1 MKVHKQNQI
10 LSPFSNDQEL
20 IHQSKHLLLEL
31 YNCDFEKLNDESFL
45 RCTLNRAAK
54 LANATV
60 LNLIS
65 NKFEPQ
71 GVTAIA
77 LLAESHI
84 SIHTWPESNYSA
96 VDIFTCGQNMMPE
109 LASQYL
115 IESLMA
121 KEHSLRVIERNPPS
135 AVSKQD
141 IRDISKALGFPW
153 WDKPAQPCLSSRFPY
168 GHEIT
173 SERLKMVEKAEE
185 YVLFCFL
192 NHF

>member
-1 MKVHKQNQI
+1 MEIYKKKQI
-10 LSPFSNDQEL
+10 LSSFQDDQEL
-20 IHQSKHLLLEL
+20 RHQSKHLLLEL
-31 YNCDFEKLNDESFL
+31 YRCDCEKLNDESFL
-45 RCTLNRAAK
+45 RCILNRAAK

-96 VDIFTCGQNMMPE
+96 VDIFTCGKNMMPE

-121 KEHSLRVIERNPPS
+121 REHSLRVIERDPPS
-135 AVSKQD
+135 AVSTQT
-141 IRDISKALGFPW
+141 R
-153 WDKPAQPCLSSRFPY
+153 
-168 GHEIT
+168 T
-173 SERLKMVEKAEE
+173 V
-185 YVLFCFL
+185 V
-192 NHF
+192 

>member
-1 MKVHKQNQI
+1 MEIYKKSQI
-10 LSPFSNDQEL
+10 LNSLSNEQKL

-31 YNCDFEKLNDESFL
+31 YRCDREKLNDESFL
-45 RCTLNRAAK
+45 RCILNRAAK

-84 SIHTWPESNYSA
+84 SIHTWPESKYCA
-96 VDIFTCGQNMMPE
+96 VDIFTCGQNMLPE

-115 IESLMA
+115 IEALKA
-121 KEHSLRVIERNPPS
+121 EEHFLRVIERNPPA
-135 AVSKQD
+135 AVLKE
-141 IRDISKALGFPW
+141 IR
-153 WDKPAQPCLSSRFPY
+153 
-168 GHEIT
+168 T
-173 SERLKMVEKAEE
+173 V
-185 YVLFCFL
+185 V
-192 NHF
+192 

>member
-1 MKVHKQNQI
+1 MELYKKSQF
-10 LSPFSNDQEL
+10 LSSFSDEQKL
-20 IHQSKHLLLEL
+20 IHQSKHFLLEL
-31 YNCDFEKLNDESFL
+31 YGCDCEKLNDESFL
-45 RCTLNRAAK
+45 RCILNKGAK

-96 VDIFTCGQNMMPE
+96 VDIFTCGQNMLPE

-115 IESLMA
+115 IKVLHAE
-121 KEHSLRVIERNPPS
+121 EHSLRVIERNPPV
-135 AVSKQD
+135 AVLNQ
-141 IRDISKALGFPW
+141 IRTIA
-153 WDKPAQPCLSSRFPY
+153 
-168 GHEIT
+168 
-173 SERLKMVEKAEE
+173 
-185 YVLFCFL
+185 
-192 NHF
+192 

>member
-1 MKVHKQNQI
+1 MEGPKKNQI
-10 LSPFSNDQEL
+10 LSSFCNDEKL
-20 IHQSKHLLLEL
+20 IHHSKHLLLEL
-31 YNCDFEKLNDESFL
+31 YGCDYEKLNDESFL

-54 LANATV
+54 LAKATV

-109 LASQYL
+109 QASQYL
-115 IESLMA
+115 IKSLMA
-121 KEHSLRVIERNPPS
+121 EEHTLRVIERNPPAS
-135 AVSKQD
+135 VRKE
-141 IRDISKALGFPW
+141 IRSI
-153 WDKPAQPCLSSRFPY
+153 
-168 GHEIT
+168 
-173 SERLKMVEKAEE
+173 V
-185 YVLFCFL
+185 
-192 NHF
+192 

>member
-1 MKVHKQNQI
+1 MEFYKKNQI
-10 LSPFSNDQEL
+10 LSSFSNDPKL
-20 IHQSKHLLLEL
+20 SHQSKHLLLEL
-31 YNCDFEKLNDESFL
+31 YRCDSEKLNDESFL

-96 VDIFTCGQNMMPE
+96 VDIFTCGQNMLPE

-115 IESLMA
+115 IEALKA
-121 KEHSLRVIERNPPS
+121 KEHFLRVIERNPPS
-135 AVSKQD
+135 AVSKE
-141 IRDISKALGFPW
+141 IRTF
-153 WDKPAQPCLSSRFPY
+153 
-168 GHEIT
+168 
-173 SERLKMVEKAEE
+173 V
-185 YVLFCFL
+185 
-192 NHF
+192 

>member
-1 MKVHKQNQI
+1 MEVPKKNQF
-10 LSPFSNDQEL
+10 LNSFCNDEKF

-31 YNCDFEKLNDESFL
+31 YRCDCEKLNDESFL
-45 RCTLNRAAK
+45 RCTLNKAAK
-54 LANATV
+54 LAKAKV

-96 VDIFTCGQNMMPE
+96 VDIFTCGQKMMPE

-121 KEHSLRVIERNPPS
+121 EEHSLRVIERNPPS
-135 AVSKQD
+135 AVLKE
-141 IRDISKALGFPW
+141 IRSVI
-153 WDKPAQPCLSSRFPY
+153 
-168 GHEIT
+168 
-173 SERLKMVEKAEE
+173 
-185 YVLFCFL
+185 
-192 NHF
+192 

>member
-1 MKVHKQNQI
+1 MEIYKKNQI
-10 LSPFSNDQEL
+10 LSSFSDEQKL
-20 IHQSKHLLLEL
+20 SHQSKHLLLEL
-31 YNCDFEKLNDESFL
+31 YRCDCEKLNDESFL
-45 RCTLNRAAK
+45 RCILNRASK
-54 LANATV
+54 LANSTV

-115 IESLMA
+115 IESLKA
-121 KEHSLRVIERNPPS
+121 EEHFLRVIERNPPS
-135 AVSKQD
+135 KVLKQM
-141 IRDISKALGFPW
+141 R
-153 WDKPAQPCLSSRFPY
+153 
-168 GHEIT
+168 T
-173 SERLKMVEKAEE
+173 V
-185 YVLFCFL
+185 V
-192 NHF
+192 

>member
-1 MKVHKQNQI
+1 MRVPKKNQI
-10 LSPFSNDQEL
+10 LNTFGNDQKL

-31 YNCDFEKLNDESFL
+31 YRCDYEKLNDESFL

-54 LANATV
+54 LAKATV

-96 VDIFTCGQNMMPE
+96 VDIFTCGQNMLPE

-115 IESLMA
+115 IEALKA
-121 KEHSLRVIERNPPS
+121 NEHSLRVIERNPPADVLRKMRT
-135 AVSKQD
+135 AV
-141 IRDISKALGFPW
+141 
-153 WDKPAQPCLSSRFPY
+153 
-168 GHEIT
+168 
-173 SERLKMVEKAEE
+173 
-185 YVLFCFL
+185 
-192 NHF
+192 

>member
-1 MKVHKQNQI
+1 MEVPKKNQI
-10 LSPFSNDQEL
+10 LHSFSNDEKL

-31 YNCDFEKLNDESFL
+31 YKCDFEKLNDESFL
-45 RCTLNRAAK
+45 RCALNRAAK
-54 LANATV
+54 LAKATV

-65 NKFEPQ
+65 NKFKPQ

-115 IESLMA
+115 IEALNA
-121 KEHSLRVIERNPPS
+121 AEHYLRVIERNPP
-135 AVSKQD
+135 AEVPKQTRT
-141 IRDISKALGFPW
+141 II
-153 WDKPAQPCLSSRFPY
+153 
-168 GHEIT
+168 
-173 SERLKMVEKAEE
+173 
-185 YVLFCFL
+185 
-192 NHF
+192 